1 MSFAP
6 HLRRVLIFHSVI
18 AMSEEKQC
26 PTSSSETPTEKTVKK
41 YEVTPDI
48 VEAMKTIKRGTD
60 TLLIE
65 EELEQKLAR
74 SKATGIPLRCKLGLD
89 PTAPDIHL
97 GHTVVLNKLR
107 QLQDLGHTVIFLI
120 GDFTAAIGD
129 PSGRTDMRKMLTK
142 EDIDHNAECFKRQME
157 RFIDFGEEKNGFL
170 QIDEIHPEYY
180 SGHFEPARGK
190 KFPPIQKVLHIGQ
203 EVLVQVVKEPNGSK
217 GAFLTTWISLA
228 GRFLVLTPGQEQIG
242 ISRKVS
248 DEEERSRLRELMHGI
263 DPGDD
268 LGVIVRT
275 VSAGVTQATLK
286 NDLVYLKRTWAEVR
300 KKATEVKA
308 PACVYRE
315 PGLPERAIRDYLTD
329 DVTEVWVDDA
339 DMAERI
345 RNTVALLF
353 PNKKELVRL
362 HNDTRRSMWE
372 RFNLRRQLDQ
382 IYSREVLMPSGGR
395 LCFDQTEA
403 LMAIDINSGKISG
416 KGNFEAMAFKTNMEA
431 AETIARQLKL
441 RDIGGQVV
449 IDFIEMKEHKHV
461 AEVERTL
468 RNAMKYDRAR
478 HDVAHMSS
486 FGLLELVRQR
496 TGNSAISISM
506 EPCPACGGT
515 GLRRNLEWQSL
526 QALRDIARAL
536 RSRSSSP
543 CQYELPQELG
553 LYLLNHKRDA
563 LKELEQRFHKNI
575 EITIKP

>member
-1 MSFAP
+1 
-6 HLRRVLIFHSVI
+6 
-18 AMSEEKQC
+18 
-26 PTSSSETPTEKTVKK
+26 
-41 YEVTPDI
+41 
-48 VEAMKTIKRGTD
+48 
-60 TLLIE
+60 
-65 EELEQKLAR
+65 
-74 SKATGIPLRCKLGLD
+74 
-89 PTAPDIHL
+89 
-97 GHTVVLNKLR
+97 
-107 QLQDLGHTVIFLI
+107 
-120 GDFTAAIGD
+120 
-129 PSGRTDMRKMLTK
+129 
-142 EDIDHNAECFKRQME
+142 
-157 RFIDFGEEKNGFL
+157 
-170 QIDEIHPEYY
+170 
-180 SGHFEPARGK
+180 
-190 KFPPIQKVLHIGQ
+190 
-203 EVLVQVVKEPNGSK
+203 
-217 GAFLTTWISLA
+217 
-228 GRFLVLTPGQEQIG
+228 
-242 ISRKVS
+242 
-248 DEEERSRLRELMHGI
+248 MHGI

-506 EPCPACGGT
+506 EPCPACGGKRYKDST
-515 GLRRNLEWQSL
+515 LEVKIRLSDDRDYSIADVLDMTADAGAGAAADMHEEPVSPAGPQRYRPRP
-526 QALRDIARAL
+526 ALPFILAL
-536 RSRSSSP
+536 PVRTAPGTRP
-543 CQYELPQELG
+543 VPAQP
-553 LYLLNHKRDA
+553 
-563 LKELEQRFHKNI
+563 
-575 EITIKP
+575 

>member
-1 MSFAP
+1 MVEVREYAGLIRNHVELADELDIACAGLSRNERERAIVAAAWERWHEQMGSHINGQFA
-6 HLRRVLIFHSVI
+6 I
-18 AMSEEKQC
+18 
-26 PTSSSETPTEKTVKK
+26 
-41 YEVTPDI
+41 
-48 VEAMKTIKRGTD
+48 
-60 TLLIE
+60 
-65 EELEQKLAR
+65 
-74 SKATGIPLRCKLGLD
+74 
-89 PTAPDIHL
+89 
-97 GHTVVLNKLR
+97 
-107 QLQDLGHTVIFLI
+107 
-120 GDFTAAIGD
+120 
-129 PSGRTDMRKMLTK
+129 
-142 EDIDHNAECFKRQME
+142 
-157 RFIDFGEEKNGFL
+157 
-170 QIDEIHPEYY
+170 
-180 SGHFEPARGK
+180 
-190 KFPPIQKVLHIGQ
+190 
-203 EVLVQVVKEPNGSK
+203 VLV
-217 GAFLTTWISLA
+217 
-228 GRFLVLTPGQEQIG
+228 
-242 ISRKVS
+242 
-248 DEEERSRLRELMHGI
+248 DEETGEVCNNIGKNAKYKRLYNAPWLITFWLEMYRLR
-263 DPGDD
+263 GD
-268 LGVIVRT
+268 GRY
-275 VSAGVTQATLK
+275 
-286 NDLVYLKRTWAEVR
+286 LVWI
-300 KKATEVKA
+300 
-308 PACVYRE
+308 
-315 PGLPERAIRDYLTD
+315 ERAIRDYLTD